1 MWWAWRRLKTNRE
14 EYFTKR
20 VRFVYEYIA
29 EYIQKAK
36 KIEKVVMRKVATSKK
51 SITHN
56 RQWKTKHISV
66 CESLIVIF
74 KVLYSS

>member
-51 SITHN
+51 KHN
-56 RQWKTKHISV
+56 S
-66 CESLIVIF
+66 
-74 KVLYSS
+74 